1 MISKWCTLVV
11 GFLLFAGF
19 SSAQVNNAQI
29 PQSPK
34 AGGNTKLYD
43 FSFVSTDVAA
53 VLQAL
58 AVTAGV
64 DIVPSPE
71 VRGTKIDIKITRKSW
86 QEALDILCNTYD
98 LTWIIEDKYISVLRT
113 ATYQARLTKE
123 AEKKEQSEKVA
134 PLIRKNF
141 KVRHAKAS
149 DLVAVIQNMTSPRGR
164 ITVVDRNNAII
175 VYDSES
181 RISQMEKALVELDVE
196 TQQIMITG
204 KLVVVDS
211 KVAREFGVDWSAKAG
226 TGSLV
231 AGGTNP
237 AVGQIYDSPGQLA
250 TKSMTGIPANPL
262 TGQIITMSL
271 MDNNLGVNIYNL
283 IGEGHGEILASP
295 QISTLDHTEAKIF
308 MGDKISIRVI
318 DEKGI
323 SATQLV
329 ESGIKLTVTPHVTGD
344 NRILLDLKPE
354 NNSWGYDDR
363 GLPVISTQDAQ
374 TKVVVADGET
384 VVIGGLTKNEETE
397 SETGIPFLKDIPLLG
412 NLFKYYKKEVKKKD
426 LIIFV
431 TPRIQRST
439 SQEMRDLQI
448 ISDAEADSYL
458 SESQMPV
465 EIQTQA
471 QEKPLVERV
480 GPAPQIVAPK
490 ASTEPAPAPSTA
502 PQTPTAPPPPP
513 PASTAPTSEE
523 WN

>member
-1 MISKWCTLVV
+1 MSKFFTVLI
-11 GFLLFAGF
+11 GLLLLALP
-19 SSAQVNNAQI
+19 SMAQVNNIQI
-29 PQSPK
+29 PAAAK
-34 AGGNTKLYD
+34 AGGNNKLYD

-71 VRGTKIDIKITRKSW
+71 VRGTKIDLKITRKTW

-113 ATYQARLTKE
+113 ATWQARLTKE
-123 AEKKEQSEKVA
+123 AEKKEQNEKVA
-134 PLIRKNF
+134 PLVRRNF

-149 DLVAVIQNMTSPRGR
+149 DLMGVLQNMTSPRGR

-175 VYDSES
+175 VYDSEV
-181 RISQMEKALVELDVE
+181 RIGQMEKALLELDIE

-226 TGSLV
+226 SGALV

-237 AVGQIYDSPGQLA
+237 AAGQIYDSPSQIA
-250 TKSMTGIPANPL
+250 TKSMTGIPSSPA
-262 TGQIITMSL
+262 TGQLITMSL

-295 QISTLDHTEAKIF
+295 QISTLDHTEARIF

-318 DEKGI
+318 DDKGI

-329 ESGIKLTVTPHVTGD
+329 ESGIKLTVTPHITGD

-354 NNSWGYDDR
+354 NNSWGYDDK
-363 GLPVISTQDAQ
+363 GMPVISTQDAQ

-397 SETGIPFLKDIPLLG
+397 TETGIPFLKDIPLLG

-439 SQEMRDLQI
+439 QQEMRDLQI
-448 ISDAEADSYL
+448 ISDAEADAFL
-458 SESQMPV
+458 SESTP
-465 EIQTQA
+465 T
-471 QEKPLVERV
+471 
-480 GPAPQIVAPK
+480 
-490 ASTEPAPAPSTA
+490 PAPAPQLQQSE
-502 PQTPTAPPPPP
+502 PPPPP
-513 PASTAPTSEE
+513 PAQPATPAPPQAPAAAPSESTEE